1 MSSPY
6 APSQIATCHNIVS
19 IKKNIRQLEVGKA
32 PSTSTLFVY
41 SSLTNMGWLSTPVQP
56 RGSLPPASSE
66 EVDEIVAVI
75 HGFLTAMST
84 KSRVDFEKHCVRAGG
99 MSLSPPAPTLPRFC
113 TIGSFVE
120 HITAVDADI
129 DERIWDPEVMAIE
142 SGNLAAV
149 WAPFRAKINGVVDHV
164 GVELFVLHKLN
175 GEWKVTG
182 LADSC
187 RRPTEEER
195 LSLA

>member
-1 MSSPY
+1 MICPTT
-6 APSQIATCHNIVS
+6 QIQ
-19 IKKNIRQLEVGKA
+19 R
-32 PSTSTLFVY
+32 
-41 SSLTNMGWLSTPVQP
+41 
-56 RGSLPPASSE
+56 RDSLPPPSSD
-66 EVDEIVAVI
+66 EVDEIISVI
-75 HGFLTAMST
+75 QGFLAAMSA
-84 KSRVDFEKHCVRAGG
+84 KSRSGFEKHCVRAGG

-120 HITAVDADI
+120 HIAAVDAEI
-129 DERIWDPEVMAIE
+129 DEQIWDPVVTAYEA
-142 SGNLAAV
+142 GHLAAV

-187 RRPTEEER
+187 RQPTDEEKT
-195 LSLA
+195 SLV